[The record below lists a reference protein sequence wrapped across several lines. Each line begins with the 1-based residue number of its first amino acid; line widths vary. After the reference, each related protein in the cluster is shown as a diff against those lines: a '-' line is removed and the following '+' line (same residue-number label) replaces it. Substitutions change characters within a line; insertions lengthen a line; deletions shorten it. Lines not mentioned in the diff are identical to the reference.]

1 MAGWREGGRAGRPD
15 EWVVG
20 WWAMTTRVVV
30 LTRVRTKVER
40 LGVLERVVAIT
51 NERVVQLDKKAQLA
65 VHLFEHEVEQG

>member
-1 MAGWREGGRAGRPD
+1 
-15 EWVVG
+15 
-20 WWAMTTRVVV
+20 MTTRVVV

-51 NERVVQLDKKAQLA
+51 NERVVHLDKKAQLA